1 MTPLQTLL
9 DALGWS
15 RAYAANRCGVSGS
28 QMRYWAE
35 GVNTRGNP
43 SEAPTW
49 VVDYLRRVLAA
60 VDKVPLKRPKVA
72 GLALARRDEGDQNG

>member
-9 DALGWS
+9 TSLSWS
-15 RAYAANRCGVSGS
+15 RGYAANRCGVSGS

-43 SEAPTW
+43 SEAPVW

-60 VDKVPLKRPKVA
+60 VDRVPLKRPKIA
-72 GLALARRDEGDQNG
+72 GLALAWRDEGGEE

>member
-9 DALGWS
+9 NALGWS

-35 GVNTRGNP
+35 GTNSRGNP
-43 SEAPTW
+43 SEAPSR
-49 VVDYLRRVLAA
+49 VVRYFRECLRA
-60 VDKVPLKRPKVA
+60 VDRVPPP
-72 GLALARRDEGDQNG
+72 